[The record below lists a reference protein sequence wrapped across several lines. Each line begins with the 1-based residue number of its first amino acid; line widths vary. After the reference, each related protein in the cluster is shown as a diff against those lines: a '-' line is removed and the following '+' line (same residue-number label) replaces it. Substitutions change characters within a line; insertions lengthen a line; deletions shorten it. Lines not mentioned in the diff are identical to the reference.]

1 MNRLIIREFKGSIDN
16 SMKQLKILSFI
27 NKIEKINDN
36 KIKIGEIDIVLED
49 DILYIFGDDAGTV
62 KEVHTILSN

>member
-1 MNRLIIREFKGSIDN
+1 
-16 SMKQLKILSFI
+16 MKQLKILSFI